1 MAQRRMFSLEVV
13 DTDLF
18 LDMPASSQALYFH
31 LSMRSDDDGFCASPR
46 KIAMLVNCSTDDLK
60 LLIAKRFVIP
70 FESGVCVIRDWRV
83 NNYIQRDRYHE
94 TRYQSEK
101 QRLFLTDSGS
111 YELVDTGCIQD
122 VSNLDTQVRL
132 ELGKSKE
139 RGNNGADK
147 PPRMRFITPSV
158 DDVRAYC
165 LERKNEVDPQRF
177 VDYYEANGWVQ
188 GKGKPIKDW
197 KATVRTWE
205 RNGRSSQRPGEQAV
219 QRGNY
224 STTSFNGEEVD
235 TLD

>member
-111 YELVDTGCIQD
+111 YELVDIGWI
-122 VSNLDTQVRL
+122 NLMHSGRAL
-132 ELGKSKE
+132 FKNSP
-139 RGNNGADK
+139 K
-147 PPRMRFITPSV
+147 PLTR
-158 DDVRAYC
+158 
-165 LERKNEVDPQRF
+165 
-177 VDYYEANGWVQ
+177 
-188 GKGKPIKDW
+188 
-197 KATVRTWE
+197 
-205 RNGRSSQRPGEQAV
+205 
-219 QRGNY
+219 
-224 STTSFNGEEVD
+224 
-235 TLD
+235 